1 QMCYGDISKSSIGL
15 SVLIDGP
22 FDLSRLKEAINIIVK
37 QNEAMRLVLHCSGDV
52 PSQRILPEI
61 DVSLPVIDFSGVAQA
76 DSAALAYIEQEF
88 QKPFQLEDSIL
99 FSFQVIRVSVAR
111 SYWLHRY
118 HRLVTDSAGVRSIY
132 NAVVSTYNQ
141 LLSGR
146 IKIDS
151 PIPSYRRSVAE
162 EMEYLVS
169 ERFQRDRKFWQ
180 SKFSALPTPLFPESS
195 TSGSSSTPM
204 PNGEIVWRFEHHLF
218 NQVKEYV
225 RAAGCTIQHF
235 MLALVS
241 CYFARVSGKTDI
253 VIGVH
258 ITNRRSAIRKKA
270 VGMFSSI

>member
-1 QMCYGDISKSSIGL
+1 
-15 SVLIDGP
+15 
-22 FDLSRLKEAINIIVK
+22 
-37 QNEAMRLVLHCSGDV
+37 
-52 PSQRILPEI
+52 
-61 DVSLPVIDFSGVAQA
+61 
-76 DSAALAYIEQEF
+76 
-88 QKPFQLEDSIL
+88 
-99 FSFQVIRVSVAR
+99 
-111 SYWLHRY
+111 
-118 HRLVTDSAGVRSIY
+118 
-132 NAVVSTYNQ
+132 
-141 LLSGR
+141 
-146 IKIDS
+146 
-151 PIPSYRRSVAE
+151 
-162 EMEYLVS
+162 
-169 ERFQRDRKFWQ
+169 

-270 VGMFSSI
+270 VGMFSSILPLRISVNPERRFDDLLKTISSELRRCSRYGRLPIPEINRCANLSSSGRGSLYDISVSFNNPRF